1 MAVALGAPE
10 LRLPEHLVGEIET
23 ISARLG
29 DRGEAVPK
37 VMNAEIVEP
46 GSRSDA
52 LPGLL
57 DVDEM
62 SVATLG
68 RQNIGAAFLAQKRGE
83 RA

>member
-1 MAVALGAPE
+1 MEPSMLQMGVALGGSG
-10 LRLPEHLVGEIET
+10 LRLPEHLADEIET

-37 VMNAEIVEP
+37 VMNADILEP

-62 SVATLG
+62 SVATP
-68 RQNIGAAFLAQKRGE
+68 AART
-83 RA
+83 